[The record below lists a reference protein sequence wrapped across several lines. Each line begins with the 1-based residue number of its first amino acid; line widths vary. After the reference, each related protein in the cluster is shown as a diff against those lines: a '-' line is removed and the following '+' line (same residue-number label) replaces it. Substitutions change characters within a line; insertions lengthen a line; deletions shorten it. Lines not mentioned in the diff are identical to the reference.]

1 VRRGVPWAAAGLV
14 CAGVAVLVLL
24 PGPQP
29 RARGSSD
36 YLPDDGT
43 FLPWSDPLL
52 GAVLGALLTG
62 AGVLLI
68 TVWMWLHHGSQP
80 GRHRSLLRDGVPGVG
95 AALLLAGLIG
105 GWIADWMQPGV
116 AFGWYL
122 YPPLSTPITPPTY
135 DDPSRA
141 LHGLAAT
148 FAALGLGMLTA
159 VAAFRAGRRETTGP
173 AER

>member
-1 VRRGVPWAAAGLV
+1 LV
-14 CAGVAVLVLL
+14 CAGAAALVLL
-24 PGPQP
+24 ARPQP
-29 RARGSSD
+29 RSRRYSD

-43 FLPWSDPLL
+43 FLPWSDPLP

-68 TVWMWLHHGSQP
+68 AVWMWLRHGSQP
-80 GRHRSLLRDGVPGVG
+80 GRYRSLLRDGVPGVG
-95 AALLLAGLIG
+95 AALLLVGLIG
-105 GWIADWMQPGV
+105 GWIADRMKPSV

-122 YPPLSTPITPPTY
+122 YPPLNTPVTPPTFY
-135 DDPSRA
+135 DQSRA

-148 FAALGLGMLTA
+148 LAVLGLGMLTA
-159 VAAFRAGRRETTGP
+159 VAAFRAGRSETTGP